1 MRPDETHGDLV
12 GPKLESALER
22 FVDVLGVSAPRQS
35 LQYCVGCSCCIWGPR
50 YVYFLLSCNTLVYA
64 LTFSPQAG
72 RWSFSGQD
80 LSFTGQGLTQKLDSY
95 FQVMASFIFFSHRE
109 ICYYCLGLSTVL
121 RRQVYCLVFCLQK
134 QSVVVYFPVF

>member
-1 MRPDETHGDLV
+1 MRSDETYVYLV
-12 GPKLESALER
+12 GPKLDSALEQ
-22 FVDVLGVSAPRQS
+22 FVEVLGVSAPRQS
-35 LQYCVGCSCCIWGPR
+35 LQYCVGCSCSTWGPR

-80 LSFTGQGLTQKLDSY
+80 LSFTGQGLTEKLDPY
-95 FQVMASFIFFSHRE
+95 FQVMASFIFFHTE

-121 RRQVYCLVFCLQK
+121 RRRVYCLVFCLQK
-134 QSVVVYFPVF
+134 QSVVIYFPVF